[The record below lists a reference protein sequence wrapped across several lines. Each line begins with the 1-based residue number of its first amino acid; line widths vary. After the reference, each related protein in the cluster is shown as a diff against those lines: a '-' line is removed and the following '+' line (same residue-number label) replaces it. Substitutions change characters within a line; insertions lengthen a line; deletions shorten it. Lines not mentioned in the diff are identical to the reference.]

1 MLPQE
6 QFSSHAP
13 LSCARV
19 RSFLDR
25 PCDALTRG
33 DHDRMLKA
41 TNANMSIYAKKDCRW
56 PDVVVYDAGVVYKLN
71 S

>member
-6 QFSSHAP
+6 QFSGHAP
-13 LSCARV
+13 LSV

-25 PCDALTRG
+25 TCDALTRG
-33 DHDRMLKA
+33 DHDGMLKA